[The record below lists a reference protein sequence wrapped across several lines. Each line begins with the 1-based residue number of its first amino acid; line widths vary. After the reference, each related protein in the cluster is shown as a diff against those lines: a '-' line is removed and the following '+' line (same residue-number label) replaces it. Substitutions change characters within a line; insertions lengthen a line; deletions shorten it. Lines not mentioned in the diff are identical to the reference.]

1 MTDKTLSERAELVRQ
16 FNRFYS
22 RQIDKLNQ
30 QLLSSEFSLTEVRV
44 LHELLMH
51 PQLTTSAIC
60 RQLSLNIG
68 YLSRVISGLE
78 NQRLITKTRST
89 EDARVLQLQLTDK
102 GLTRIELLNALAQQQ
117 LMAMLE
123 PLSATQ
129 QQQLTNAMN
138 QIEGLLGSPAP
149 GYILR
154 DPQPGD
160 LGMVVHHN
168 ALLYATEYGWSS
180 EFEARVAEIV
190 AKYLRE
196 FVPGKARCWIA
207 EKAGKL
213 VGSVFVVREDD
224 DTARLRVLYVDA
236 SARGLGIGHR
246 LVEEALTF
254 ARQAGYKKM
263 VLSTYSILIAAAKIY
278 QQTGFRLTEE
288 QARHR
293 FGKDLVD
300 QLWIRDL

>member
-1 MTDKTLSERAELVRQ
+1 MTDMTLSERAELVRQ
-16 FNRFYS
+16 FNRFYT
-22 RQIDKLNQ
+22 RQIDRLNQ
-30 QLLSSEFSLTEVRV
+30 HLLSSEFSLTEVRV
-44 LHELLMH
+44 MHELLMH

-78 NQRLITKTRST
+78 NQLLITKTRST
-89 EDARVLQLQLTDK
+89 EDARVMRLQLTDK

-117 LMAMLE
+117 LMAVLE

-138 QIEGLLGSPAP
+138 QIEALLGNPAP

-154 DPQPGD
+154 DPLPGD
-160 LGMVVHHN
+160 LGLVVHQN
-168 ALLYATEYGWSS
+168 AVLYTTEYGWSS
-180 EFEARVAEIV
+180 EFEAMAAEIV

-196 FVPGKARCWIA
+196 FVPGKERCWIA
-207 EKAGKL
+207 EKGGKL
-213 VGSVFVVREDD
+213 VGSVFVVRKDD
-224 DTARLRVLYVDA
+224 DTAWLRLLYVDA

-254 ARQAGYKKM
+254 ARHAGYKKM
-263 VLSTYSILIAAAKIY
+263 ELWTNSILVAAAKIY
-278 QQTGFRLTEE
+278 QQTGFRLTAEE
-288 QARHR
+288 AHHS
-293 FGKDLVD
+293 FGKDLVG
-300 QLWIRDL
+300 QVWIRDL